1 MCCQGCGVPRLTQAQ
16 RTEATTG
23 QLLAAA
29 QHLFGRDGY
38 TATSIDDIAAAAG
51 MTKGAAY
58 HHFAGKPALFRAV
71 FVRLQ
76 EQVAADLERV
86 AATEADVASAIRR
99 GCRTWLERCLD
110 PEFRQVELLD
120 GPAVLGWAEVRAIQA
135 EHTLRV
141 LSDALRAAATDPG
154 ADITARSHLA
164 LGALCEAGML
174 LARTDDPAAALPG
187 VLDETERLLGALA
200 RG

>member
-1 MCCQGCGVPRLTQAQ
+1 MPRLTQAQ
-16 RTEATTG
+16 RTETTTG

-29 QHLFGRDGY
+29 QELFGRNGY

-76 EQVAADLERV
+76 EQAAADLEEV
-86 AATEADVASAIRR
+86 TATEPDRWTAIRR
-99 GCRTWLERCLD
+99 GCRLFLERCLD

-120 GPAVLGWAEVRAIQA
+120 GPAVLGWTEVRAIQA
-135 EHTLRV
+135 DHTLRV
-141 LSDALRAAATDPG
+141 LSDALRAASADPD

-164 LGALCEAGML
+164 FGAMCEAGML
-174 LARTDDPAAALPG
+174 LARTDDPATALPG
-187 VLDETERLLGALA
+187 VLAETERLLGALA